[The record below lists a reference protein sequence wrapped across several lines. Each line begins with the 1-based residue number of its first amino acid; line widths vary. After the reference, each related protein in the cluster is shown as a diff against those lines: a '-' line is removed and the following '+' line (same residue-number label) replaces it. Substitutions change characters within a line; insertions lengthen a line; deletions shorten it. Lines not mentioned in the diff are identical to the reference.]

1 MSFTPERR
9 MRIGALIS
17 GGGTNLPP
25 VFEAMKD
32 PACPYEVVVCISNR
46 PAAPGLDKAKAAG
59 VPAVTIDHKQFD
71 SREAFE
77 TDVQKVLEDHA
88 VDLVITPGFMRILTN
103 SFIAKWPER
112 IINIHP
118 TLLPSFPGLKPHHQA
133 LAAGV
138 KISGCTVH
146 FAVPDVDAGPII
158 GQAAVPVYDDDTP
171 ETLAARVMQAELKLF
186 PRCLQAVAEGRVQ
199 IDHGRTLIDARPGE
213 FDEFNP
219 AP

>member
-1 MSFTPERR
+1 MSFAPDRR
-9 MRIGALIS
+9 MRIGALLS
-17 GGGTNLPP
+17 GGGSNLPP

-46 PAAPGLDKAKAAG
+46 PGALGLDRAKAAG
-59 VPAVTIDHKQFD
+59 IPTITIDHKEYER
-71 SREAFE
+71 REAFE
-77 TDVQKVLEDHA
+77 DVIQKTLEDHA

-118 TLLPSFPGLKPHHQA
+118 TLLPSFPGLKPHQQA
-133 LAAGV
+133 IEAGV

-158 GQAAVPVYDDDTP
+158 GQAAVPVHDDDIP
-171 ETLAARVMQAELKLF
+171 ETLAARVMQAELQLF
-186 PRCLQAVAEGRVQ
+186 PRCLQAVAEGR
-199 IDHGRTLIDARPGE
+199 ITIKNGRTLIDARPGE
-213 FDEFNP
+213 FEVFSP
-219 AP
+219 AL